1 MMDFLAV
8 FINTFVNV
16 MEAVLIAY
24 VILPFF
30 VPPDNR
36 FRAFV
41 DSIVEFFLAPLRR
54 VIPQAG
60 PFDMAFMALWF
71 LLILLQSAASM
82 I

>member
-16 MEAVLIAY
+16 MEAVLIVY

-60 PFDMAFMALWF
+60 MK
-71 LLILLQSAASM
+71 S
-82 I
+82 